1 MKHVINSWGEE
12 GTLEEVRKMTLAHMD
27 EKDLM
32 EELLS
37 VMSFSDL
44 IEWVKENCYIKFIE
58 DHKGEIEQARQNWL
72 AEYEWEFVE
81 IED

>member
-1 MKHVINSWGEE
+1 MKYINSWGEE
-12 GTLEEVRKMTLAHMD
+12 GTLEEVREKTLAHMD
-27 EKDLM
+27 EEDLM

-58 DHKGEIEQARQNWL
+58 DHKEEIEQARKNWL
-72 AEYEWEFVE
+72 AGYEWDFEE